1 MAIKRILRE
10 ELDRELIDH
19 FTLHMYQYE
28 KDIKMSSKNIF
39 ELNSTMIY
47 GVSNSEIIIQIY
59 NF

>member
-10 ELDRELIDH
+10 ELDGELIDH

-59 NF
+59 SF